1 MSESIG
7 LGERMNTYVRKSR
20 KLEKGTYMIT
30 KYTAGEYLFLNIVKL
45 VFFVLILWP
54 VEIVLFTFLF
64 LIKLLLGAAIV
75 LLLLPVKVIHG
86 ILEKK

>member
-1 MSESIG
+1 MNESTG

-20 KLEKGTYMIT
+20 KLEKGTYIIT

-54 VEIVLFTFLF
+54 VEIVLYVFIF
-64 LIKLLLGAAIV
+64 LIKLLIRATIA
-75 LLLLPVKVIHG
+75 LLLFPVKVICG

>member
-1 MSESIG
+1 MK
-7 LGERMNTYVRKSR
+7 TYVRKSR
-20 KLEKGTYMIT
+20 RLEKGTYIIT

-54 VEIVLFTFLF
+54 VEIVLYVFIF
-64 LIKLLLGAAIV
+64 LIKLLIRATIA
-75 LLLLPVKVIHG
+75 LLLFPVKVICG